1 MRTEVK
7 FGIILGLGIC
17 VYTVIAHLLGF
28 YTNNIQAGKTGD
40 IMITLLPIMVLYFA
54 IREKRNRNRSLTLW
68 QGIKTGLLVALI
80 SFPISTAFLWVYHHY
95 INPNWL
101 TYILAFEQE
110 SMTRAGVSAGEI
122 SSRLDRMRSG
132 NSDFAQIVGGL
143 IGTTVLGLILSLI
156 FSLILRTKR
165 VAV

>member
-17 VYTVIAHLLGF
+17 VYTVIGHLLGF

-40 IMITLLPIMVLYFA
+40 IMVTLLPIMVLYLA
-54 IREKRNRNRSLTLW
+54 IREKRNRNGSLTML

-132 NSDFAQIVGGL
+132 NSDVAQIVGGL

-156 FSLILRTKR
+156 FSLILRGKR
-165 VAV
+165 AAV